1 MTARRP
7 PGGVEISWHR
17 SRRRELW
24 DLFALAEESPAV
36 IEELIDLG
44 SVLVARLDG
53 EILGCLQLLDPREDA
68 EIEIAILAVAED
80 YQGRGLGTALVER
93 AVAEARN
100 LGLHTV
106 RVGTSSADISNLR
119 FYQRRGFR
127 MLAIE
132 RDAFTPA
139 DGYPEGIETDGLPL
153 RDRVWL
159 TLDLEP

>member
-1 MTARRP
+1 MTSRRSS
-7 PGGVEISWHR
+7 GSVEISWYR
-17 SRRRELW
+17 SRRRELRE
-24 DLFALAEESPAV
+24 LFALAEESPAV

-44 SVLVARLDG
+44 SVLVATLDG
-53 EILGCLQLLDPREDA
+53 KIVGCLQLLDPKEHV

-80 YQGRGLGTALVER
+80 HQGRGIGTALVER
-93 AVAEARN
+93 AIAKARN
-100 LGLHTV
+100 QNLHTV

-159 TLDLEP
+159 TLDL